1 VRSDEAVVG
10 KKVRVRPQHR
20 REEFRGASGTI
31 RQRYGAPDYLALD
44 VEFGDGRSVLF
55 WHYELEEKDDRSV
68 FGRR

>member
-1 VRSDEAVVG
+1 MRSDEAVVG